1 MTNAAETNE
10 DACESEL
17 GHLESNTAS
26 IKSGDMPDRN
36 SPEARNA
43 WEQRSGQMKEA
54 ANRGVLRSG

>member
-26 IKSGDMPDRN
+26 IKSGDMPCQDRD
-36 SPEARNA
+36 SPEDTKNA
-43 WEQRSGQMKEA
+43 LEQRPK
-54 ANRGVLRSG
+54 